1 MFSNGGRR
9 GSPDL
14 CKASLVLQ
22 VARSPGSTDHPLVAA
37 PGGGEI
43 LTFSSTHR

>member
-14 CKASLVLQ
+14 RKANLGLQ
-22 VARSPGSTDHPLVAA
+22 IAHSPGSTDHPLLAA
-37 PGGGEI
+37 PGRGEI
-43 LTFSSTHR
+43 LTFSSTRR